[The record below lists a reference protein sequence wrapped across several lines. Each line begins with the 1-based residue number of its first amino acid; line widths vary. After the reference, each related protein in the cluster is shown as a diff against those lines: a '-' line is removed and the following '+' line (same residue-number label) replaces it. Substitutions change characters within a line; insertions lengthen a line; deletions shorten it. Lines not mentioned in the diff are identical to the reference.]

1 MAEGKQYFTVK
12 DVFDAA
18 VKLAKADPYFE
29 QYNKICV
36 LDYDLILKDCEDGTL
51 YRAEFAYWV
60 MCPMVEAKEST
71 VTSTCMVAGAKIRMI
86 SAAIVHASMY
96 SKRSTA
102 IRSRIWRS
110 ACWSISSATTQTS
123 LSQSTWIILIKEEL
137 HHA

>member
-12 DVFDAA
+12 DVFDAT
-18 VKLAKADPYFE
+18 VKLRK
-29 QYNKICV
+29 
-36 LDYDLILKDCEDGTL
+36 LILISSSTTRFAYSTTTSFSEIVRT
-51 YRAEFAYWV
+51 AHSTAPNSAYWV
-60 MCPMVEAKEST
+60 MCPMVKAKGST